1 MVLWFLTG
9 NMGKLREASTLF
21 SEFNIEVK
29 QLKAEIIEPQ
39 SDDIEEVA
47 KAKMTQALS
56 HLPDEKDLLLVEDAG
71 LFVDSLNGFPG
82 VFSSYALQTIGCE
95 GILRLMNH
103 LQSDDPVQD
112 SHLRNAQFQAVAV
125 LHIAG
130 ETLVAR
136 GVCPGR
142 IAHQPSDGEGFGFDP
157 IFIPSDLD
165 SLGDALEPGELGEIS
180 THGLPFGTISQEQK
194 NLFSHRARALS
205 SLVAMMNERREN
217 LK

>member
-9 NMGKLREASTLF
+9 NKGKLHEASTLF

-47 KAKMTQALS
+47 KAKMVQALS
-56 HLPDEKDLLLVEDAG
+56 HLPDENDLLLVEDAG

-95 GILRLMNH
+95 GILRLMGH

-112 SHLRNAQFQAVAV
+112 SHLRKAEFQAVAV

-142 IAHQPSDGEGFGFDP
+142 IAHQPSVGEGFGFDP
-157 IFIPSDLD
+157 IFIPCDLD
-165 SLGDALEPGELGEIS
+165 SLGEALGPGELGETS
-180 THGLPFGTISQEQK
+180 THGLPFGAIEQEQK

-205 SLVAMMNERREN
+205 SLVAMMDERREN

>member
-9 NMGKLREASTLF
+9 NKGKLREASTLF

-29 QLKAEIIEPQ
+29 QLNAEIIEPQ

-47 KAKMTQALS
+47 KAKMAQALS
-56 HLPDEKDLLLVEDAG
+56 YLPDEKDLLLVEDAG

-112 SHLRNAQFQAVAV
+112 SHLRKAQFQAVAV

-165 SLGDALEPGELGEIS
+165 SLGDALEPGELGEI
-180 THGLPFGTISQEQK
+180 
-194 NLFSHRARALS
+194 
-205 SLVAMMNERREN
+205 
-217 LK
+217 